1 MENVGQ
7 KGLDIDNRSFSD
19 EVTMEVEFKLYRVS
33 AMTQDVQ

>member
-19 EVTMEVEFKLYRVS
+19 EVTMGVEFNCIES
-33 AMTQDVQ
+33 QQ